1 MIRRITLLVTVF
13 ILSLSS
19 SALAADELDS
29 GTIEGIVINGTADGG
44 SVAGQNVTLQ
54 IFLDD
59 IEIDSA
65 STETDAEGQF
75 VFSGLSTESG
85 YSYQVEL
92 TFQEAD
98 YYGEWFSFTEGEPV
112 KSIQITVYDSTTSEE
127 AISVATAHTI
137 IYIQEG
143 SLLVEEYLFFVNESD
158 RTYIGSKE
166 ITAEG
171 DKETLRFYVSEQAT
185 ELQVSHGLMSCCIVG
200 TDEGFSYTM
209 PVLPGFHEVAY
220 SYVIDYAS
228 GEHQFSRGVIYPTAR
243 FDLMVQGGSTAV
255 VVDQLTA
262 EETLDINGTEY
273 SHLTGLGLPPG
284 DTLVVQLSG
293 LLGTNGERTLTWVIV
308 TLVVLVLGFSVIFRL
323 RKRRFQP
330 VESVD
335 GLEQKRQQLLGEIA
349 QLDDD
354 FGEGKIAE
362 EVYHRLR
369 IVTKAQLM
377 ELMQGIR
384 EKGSDA

>member
-1 MIRRITLLVTVF
+1 LIRYITLLVTVF

-29 GTIEGIVINGTADGG
+29 GTIEGVVINGTADGG

-54 IFLDD
+54 VFLDD
-59 IEIDSA
+59 IEMDSA
-65 STETDAEGQF
+65 STATDAEGQF
-75 VFSGLSTESG
+75 VFSGLSTEPG
-85 YSYQVEL
+85 YGYQVEL
-92 TFQEAD
+92 TFQGAD
-98 YYGEWFSFTEGEPV
+98 YYGEWFSFIEGESL

-127 AISVATAHTI
+127 AISVAAAHTI

-143 SLLVEEYLFFVNESD
+143 SLLVEEYLFFMNESD
-158 RTYIGSKE
+158 RTFIGSKE
-166 ITAEG
+166 VNAEG
-171 DKETLRFYVSEQAT
+171 DKETLRFSVSKQAT
-185 ELQVSHGLMSCCIVG
+185 ELQVSSGLMSCCIVG
-200 TDEGFSYTM
+200 SDEGFSYTM

-220 SYVIDYAS
+220 SYVIDYTS

-262 EETLDINGTEY
+262 EEPLDINGTEY
-273 SHLTGLGLPPG
+273 SHLTGLGLTPG

-293 LLGTNGERTLTWVIV
+293 LLGSNSERALTWVIV
-308 TLVVLVLGFSVIFRL
+308 TLTMLILGVSVIYWL

-335 GLEQKRQQLLGEIA
+335 SLEQKRQQLFGEIA

-354 FGEGKIAE
+354 FGEGKIDE

-369 IVTKAQLM
+369 TVAKAQLM
-377 ELMQGIR
+377 ELMPVIK
-384 EKGSDA
+384 EKSSDA